1 MSGTSGA
8 APADSAFSTTVSSFP
23 ARPAPGPPRPYHFP
37 VFERVT
43 LDNGL
48 GVIVAPVRKLPLVT
62 VSLVVPGGA
71 GVERPGREGVANL
84 AALGLLEGTTR
95 RDGNEMAERL
105 EGMGA
110 ALGAAAD
117 WDSTVVTL
125 TVLSAR
131 LREAMALYGE
141 VLREPAFPEREV
153 ERLKAER
160 LAEILQLRTE
170 PRGLA
175 DEMFARFV
183 YDASERYANPED
195 GSTESVQALMRADLV
210 GHYAERFRPGGATLV
225 MVGDLS
231 VDEGVGL
238 ARELSAAWSG
248 TAAALPVPGSTPAN
262 AIRTVHLVQKPAAP
276 QSELRIGHVG
286 LPRSHPDYFPVSV
299 MNAVLGGLFSSRIN
313 LNLREAHAYTY
324 GAFSGFGWRIGAGPF
339 VASTAVRSD
348 VTAAAAREVLN
359 EIDRMR
365 ADGITEDERS
375 LAVSYLDGVFPIK
388 YETTDAIAR
397 ALAAMVVYGL
407 PSRYFDRYR
416 EWMRAVTREDVLRV
430 AREHLHPDALQLVA
444 VGDPAVIRA
453 PLEELNVGPVLEYD
467 AEGQRVTG

>member
-1 MSGTSGA
+1 MSAGGEGGAAA
-8 APADSAFSTTVSSFP
+8 APAAGSTTFP
-23 ARPAPGPPRPYHFP
+23 TRPVPGPPRPYRFP
-37 VFERVT
+37 VFERLT

-62 VSLVVPGGA
+62 VSLVMAGGA
-71 GVERPGREGVANL
+71 GVERAGREGAANL
-84 AALGLLEGTTR
+84 TALGLLEGTTR

-131 LREAMALYGE
+131 LRDAMALYGE
-141 VLREPAFPEREV
+141 VLMEPAFPEREI

-160 LAEILQLRTE
+160 LAEILQVRTE

-183 YDASERYANPED
+183 YDASVRYAHPED
-195 GSTESVQALMRADLV
+195 GSAQSVQALTRADLV
-210 GHYAERFRPGGATLV
+210 EQYRERFRPAGSTLV
-225 MVGDLS
+225 MVGDLT
-231 VDEGVGL
+231 VDDGVTL
-238 ARELSAAWSG
+238 ARELTRDWTG
-248 TAAALPVPGSTPAN
+248 AAAASPVPASVA
-262 AIRTVHLVQKPAAP
+262 ARAERTVHVVQKAGAP

-286 LPRSHPDYFPVSV
+286 LPRSHPDYFPVYV

-324 GAFSGFGWRIGAGPF
+324 GAFSGFGWRTGAGPF

-348 VTAAAAREVLN
+348 VTAAAAREVLH

-365 ADGITEDERS
+365 TEGITEDEHS

-397 ALAAMVVYGL
+397 ALAALVVYEL
-407 PSRYFDRYR
+407 PEDYFDRYR
-416 EWMRAVTREDVLRV
+416 GWMRSVTRDDVLRV
-430 AREHLHPDALQLVA
+430 ARQHLHPEALQLVA
-444 VGDPAVIRA
+444 VGDPAVITA
-453 PLEELNVGPVLEYD
+453 PLRDLNVGPVLEYD
-467 AEGQRVTG
+467 AEGQRVGA